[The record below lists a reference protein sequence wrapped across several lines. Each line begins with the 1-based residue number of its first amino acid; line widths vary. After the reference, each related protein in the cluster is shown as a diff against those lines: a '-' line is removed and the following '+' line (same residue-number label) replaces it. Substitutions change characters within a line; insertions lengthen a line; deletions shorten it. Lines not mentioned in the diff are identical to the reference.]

1 MFYTILDYSVEF
13 AYYKVLRKGEPIM
26 QRDFLVESRSYDATL
41 RGSWQA
47 YRLNENTQL
56 GDEAPIDTTMD
67 TIRVWL
73 PKGTLMH
80 WTTGTRPLRYNCLQ
94 VFWPQCWYMLSAFYH
109 ERSLIHTYATIIQP
123 THLHLDR
130 VSYIDLDLSVL
141 IKPDLTYEVL
151 TRAEFEHAAELFDYS
166 DETRMR
172 ALATLRTLTS
182 SIQRSVGLFAV
193 VPHRLQKTE
202 FHLIECHR

>member
-26 QRDFLVESRSYDATL
+26 QRDFLVESRNYDAVL

-47 YRLNENTQL
+47 YRLNENMQL
-56 GDEAPIDTTMD
+56 GDESDIETTTD
-67 TIRVWL
+67 AIRVWL

-80 WTTGTRPLRYNCLQ
+80 WATGTRPLRYNCLQ
-94 VFWPQCWYMLSAFYH
+94 FFWPERWYMLSAFYN
-109 ERSLIHTYATIIQP
+109 ERSLIRTYASIIQP

-141 IKPDLTYEVL
+141 IEPDLSYEIL
-151 TRAEFEHAAELFDYS
+151 TRAEFEQAAELFNYTE
-166 DETRMR
+166 ETRIR

-182 SIQRSVGLFAV
+182 SIQHSVGLFAV
-193 VPHRLQKTE
+193 VPYRLQRTE
-202 FHLIECHR
+202 FHLVQCR